1 MADVPAL
8 TLNNGVAIPQVGFG
22 VFQVPDEATAAAVGA
37 ALEAGYRHIDT
48 AALYRNERS
57 VGQAIRD
64 SGIPREEIFVTTKLW
79 NTDQGEERAGPAF
92 AASLERLG
100 LDYVDLYLIHW
111 PVPAANRYA
120 GTWAALEK
128 FLADGRT
135 RAIGVSNFEPAH
147 LERLLRESSVV
158 PAVNQI
164 ELHPYLAQ
172 RRLRAVHAEHG
183 IVTESWSPIAR
194 GGQGGLLDD
203 PVVGAV
209 AARLGRS
216 PAQVILR
223 WHVQHGLVPLPR
235 SVTPSRIAENLD
247 LFSFELTGADMAA
260 IDGLD
265 RDGRIGPHPDAFN
278 R

>member
-8 TLNNGVAIPQVGFG
+8 TLNNGVTIPQVGFG
-22 VFQVPDEATAAAVGA
+22 VFQVPDAQTAAAVRE
-37 ALEAGYRHIDT
+37 ALAVGYRHIDT
-48 AALYRNERS
+48 ATLYRNERS
-57 VGQAIRD
+57 VGQAIRE
-64 SGIPREEIFVTTKLW
+64 SGIPRDEIFVTTKLW
-79 NTDQGEERAGPAF
+79 NTDQGHDQAGRAF
-92 AASLERLG
+92 AASLDRLG

-111 PVPAANRYA
+111 PVPAANRYTE
-120 GTWAALEK
+120 TWAALEK
-128 FLADGRT
+128 LLADGRT

-147 LERLLRESSVV
+147 LERLFAESSVV

-164 ELHPYLAQ
+164 ELHPYLSQ
-172 RRLRAVHAEHG
+172 RRLRDVHAEHG

-194 GGQGGLLDD
+194 GGQGGLLTD
-203 PVVGAV
+203 PVITGIA
-209 AARLGRS
+209 GRIGRT

-247 LFSFELTGADMAA
+247 VFTFELTPEDLTA

-265 RDGRIGPHPDAFN
+265 RDGRIGPHPAAFN

>member
-8 TLNNGVAIPQVGFG
+8 TLNNGVTIPQVGFG
-22 VFQVPDEATAAAVGA
+22 VFQVPDAQTAAAVA
-37 ALEAGYRHIDT
+37 EALALGYRHIDT
-48 AALYRNERS
+48 ATLYRNERS
-57 VGQAIRD
+57 VGQAIRE

-79 NTDQGEERAGPAF
+79 NTDQGHDKAGRAF
-92 AASLERLG
+92 AASLDRLG

-111 PVPAANRYA
+111 PVPAANRYTE
-120 GTWAALEK
+120 TWAALEK
-128 FLADGRT
+128 LLADGRT

-147 LERLLRESSVV
+147 LERLFAESSVV

-164 ELHPYLAQ
+164 ELHPYLGQ
-172 RRLRAVHAEHG
+172 RRLREVHAEHG

-194 GGQGGLLDD
+194 GGQGGLLTD
-203 PVVGAV
+203 PVITAI
-209 AARLGRS
+209 AGRIGRT

-247 LFSFELTGADMAA
+247 VFSFALTDDDIVA

-265 RDGRIGPHPDAFN
+265 RDGRIGPHPAAFN

>member
-1 MADVPAL
+1 MADVPAI
-8 TLNNGVAIPQVGFG
+8 TLNTGAAIPQVGFG
-22 VFQVPDEATAAAVGA
+22 VFQVPDDQTALAVSR
-37 ALEAGYRHIDT
+37 ALHSGYRHVDT

-57 VGQAIRD
+57 VGQAIEQ
-64 SGIPREEIFVTTKLW
+64 SGIPRGDIFLTTKVW
-79 NTDQGEERAGPAF
+79 NTDHGHDRALRAF
-92 AASLERLG
+92 DASLSRLG

-111 PVPAANRYA
+111 PVPAAGRYVQ
-120 GTWAALEK
+120 TWKALEE
-128 FLADGRT
+128 LYADGRA

-147 LERLLRESSVV
+147 LERLFAEADVV

-172 RRLRAVHAEHG
+172 RRLRELHAAHG
-183 IVTESWSPIAR
+183 IVTQSWSPIAR

-203 PVVGAV
+203 PVIAKV
-209 AARLGRS
+209 AGEHGRT

-235 SVTPSRIAENLD
+235 SVNPARIAENLA
-247 LFSFELTGADMAA
+247 LFGWELTGGDMAA

-265 RDGRIGPHPDAFN
+265 RDGRIGPHPDTFN
-278 R
+278 S